1 MAHDSSFTVD
11 DNGVVVDWKDE
22 SNSISA
28 ASAREIVGQPVGMLL
43 GRLLDQ
49 FGESQAGDPV
59 ALQLHARREGAHTV
73 FAMRDAAWRSPISEV
88 EAVFEGAAF
97 EQCAAGLEVY
107 DTDLL
112 VLRSNSSALAMRG
125 LPGDLVLAH
134 PVADLGSRLPLTQ
147 LLGRVLS
154 GSEPAVQETVH
165 GHDGHGGQQIFSVTA
180 FKLQE
185 ELRTIGVGAVIHDV
199 TDQERA
205 RSAVHLLARAEADIG
220 TTLDAMRTCRELASV
235 ATRAFAD
242 ATSVDLVDSILQGDE
257 APAPPVSTDVPLR
270 RAAFEA
276 TVNLHALYPVGETSH
291 FVFPSPY
298 MQVLT
303 DLAPRLMDPKSS
315 PSDWLMHDA
324 ARAGALRDA
333 GIQSMII
340 VPLSFHGRVLGLVCF
355 YRGPRN
361 PVDFDASDVAL
372 AKQLSAKASA
382 HLENARCYA
391 RERNTAVA
399 LQRSLLPRSFP
410 DLSAVSTAHF
420 YTPGAR
426 QTVWF
431 DVIELSGARVGLVI
445 GQVSR
450 QGLNESATMG
460 RFRTAL
466 GTLASLDL
474 PPDEVLVHL
483 DDAAP
488 YILPGPAGPQALSGS
503 LRCQYAIYD
512 SVTGE
517 FAIAAAGW
525 PPPLLTSPTGSVTEV
540 DVPVGPPLGQGASY
554 ESHRQNL
561 AQQNTLTFYSP
572 SLLDPGPRSEERF
585 AELRQAVAHTDDGP
599 KATCDSIVERLM
611 GQRADEGTAIL
622 VAQTHRLPDSCIA
635 TWTGSREPSAVPASR
650 RRASRQL
657 MDWGLDSHVFSTE
670 LVVSELVTNVIRHTS
685 GIPTVR
691 LIRDRAL
698 TVEVSDE
705 ATTSPHLRHAR
716 ALDEDGRGLLI
727 VASLAQRWGTRYTS
741 NGKIIWVEE
750 SLVEDE

>member
-11 DNGVVVDWKDE
+11 DNGVVVDWHDE

-28 ASAREIVGQPVGMLL
+28 ASAREIVGRPVGMLL
-43 GRLLDQ
+43 GRLFDQ
-49 FGESQAGDPV
+49 LGESQAGDPV
-59 ALQLHARREGAHTV
+59 ALELHARREGSHTV
-73 FAMRDAAWRSPISEV
+73 FAIRDAAWRSLISEV
-88 EAVFEGAAF
+88 EAEAF
-97 EQCAAGLEVY
+97 EQSAAGLEVY

-125 LPGDLVLAH
+125 LLADRVLAH
-134 PVADLGSRLPLTQ
+134 PVADLDSRLPLTQ
-147 LLGRVLS
+147 LLRRVLS
-154 GSEPAVQETVH
+154 GSEPAVHETVH

-185 ELRTIGVGAVIHDV
+185 ELRTVGVGAVIHDV
-199 TDQERA
+199 TGQERA
-205 RSAVHLLARAEADIG
+205 QSAAHLLARAEADIG
-220 TTLDAMRTCRELASV
+220 TTLDAMGTCRELASV
-235 ATRAFAD
+235 STRTFAD
-242 ATSVDLVDSILQGDE
+242 ATSVDLVDSILQGAE
-257 APAPPVSTDVPLR
+257 PPAPPVSTDLPLR

-276 TVNLHALYPVGETSH
+276 TGIMHALYPVGETSH
-291 FVFPSPY
+291 FVSPSPY

-315 PSDWLMHDA
+315 PSEWLMHDA

-333 GIQSMII
+333 GIHSMII
-340 VPLSFHGRVLGLVCF
+340 VPLSFHGRVLGLVSF

-391 RERNTAVA
+391 RERNTAVT

-483 DDAAP
+483 DDAAR
-488 YILPGPAGPQALSGS
+488 YILPDPADPQALSGS

-517 FAIAAAGW
+517 LAIAAAGW

-561 AQQNTLTFYSP
+561 AQQSTLTFYSP
-572 SLLDPGPRSEERF
+572 SLLDPGPRSDERF
-585 AELRQAVAHTDDGP
+585 AELRQAVAHTDGGP
-599 KATCDSIVERLM
+599 KATCDNIVERLM

-635 TWTGSREPSAVPASR
+635 TWTGSREPSAVSASR
-650 RRASRQL
+650 RRASCKLR
-657 MDWGLDSHVFSTE
+657 DWGLDSHVFSTE

-716 ALDEDGRGLLI
+716 AQDEDGRGLLI
-727 VASLAQRWGTRYTS
+727 VACLAQRWGTRYTS

-750 SLVEDE
+750 SLDEDE

>member
-1 MAHDSSFTVD
+1 VAHESSFTVD
-11 DNGVVVDWKDE
+11 DNGVVVDWNDE

-28 ASAREIVGQPVGMLL
+28 ASAREIVGQPVGMIL

-49 FGESQAGDPV
+49 FGESRAGDPV
-59 ALQLHARREGAHTV
+59 ALQLHAKWEGSNTVISMREVVCG
-73 FAMRDAAWRSPISEV
+73 SPISGV
-88 EAVFEGAAF
+88 EAVFETAAF
-97 EQCAAGLEVY
+97 EQSAAGLELY
-107 DTDLL
+107 DTNLH
-112 VLRSNSSALAMRG
+112 VLRSNSCALAMRG
-125 LPGDLVLAH
+125 LPADRVLAH

-154 GSEPAVQETVH
+154 GSEPAVHETVH

-199 TDQERA
+199 TGQERA
-205 RSAVHLLARAEADIG
+205 QSAVHLLARAEADIG
-220 TTLDAMRTCRELASV
+220 TTLDAMRTCRELATV
-235 ATRAFAD
+235 ATHDFAD

-276 TVNLHALYPVGETSH
+276 TVNLHALYPVGETTH
-291 FVFPSPY
+291 FVSPSPY

-303 DLAPRLMDPKSS
+303 DLAPRLMDPNSS

-333 GIQSMII
+333 GIHSMIV
-340 VPLSFHGRVLGLVCF
+340 VPLSFRGRVLGLVSF

-382 HLENARCYA
+382 HLENARCYT
-391 RERNTAVA
+391 RERNTAVM

-460 RFRTAL
+460 CFRTAV
-466 GTLASLDL
+466 GTLAALDL
-474 PPDEVLVHL
+474 PPDELLVHL
-483 DDAAP
+483 DDAAR
-488 YILPGPAGPQALSGS
+488 YILPDPAGPQTLAGS
-503 LRCQYAIYD
+503 LRCQYSIYD

-517 FAIAAAGW
+517 LVIAAAGW
-525 PPPLLTSPTGSVTEV
+525 PPPLLTSPAGRVTEV
-540 DVPVGPPLGQGASY
+540 DVPVGPPLGQGVSY
-554 ESHRQNL
+554 ETHRQKL
-561 AQQNTLTFYSP
+561 APQSTLTFYSP
-572 SLLDPGPRSEERF
+572 SLLGPGPRSEDRF
-585 AELRQAVAHTDDGP
+585 TELRQAVAHTDDGP
-599 KATCDSIVERLM
+599 KATCDSIVECLM
-611 GQRADEGTAIL
+611 GRRADVGTAIL

-635 TWTGSREPSAVPASR
+635 TWTGSREPSAVSACRRWASR
-650 RRASRQL
+650 KLR
-657 MDWGLDSHVFSTE
+657 DWGLDSCVFSTE

-691 LIRDRAL
+691 LMRDRTL

-716 ALDEDGRGLLI
+716 AQDEDGRGLLI

-750 SLVEDE
+750 SLDEDE

>member
-11 DNGVVVDWKDE
+11 ENGIVVGWHHE
-22 SNSISA
+22 SNHISP
-28 ASAREIVGQPVGMLL
+28 ASAREIVGQPVGLLL

-49 FGESQAGDPV
+49 FGESHVGNPV
-59 ALQLHARREGAHTV
+59 ALQLHAEREGSNTV
-73 FAMRDAAWRSPISEV
+73 ISIRDAVCGSPISRV
-88 EAVFEGAAF
+88 EAVFETAAF
-97 EQCAAGLEVY
+97 EQSAAGLEAY
-107 DTDLL
+107 DTNLH

-125 LPGDLVLAH
+125 LPADRVLAH

-154 GSEPAVQETVH
+154 GSEPAVHETVH
-165 GHDGHGGQQIFSVTA
+165 GHDGHGGRQIFSVTA

-199 TDQERA
+199 TGQERA
-205 RSAVHLLARAEADIG
+205 QSAVHLLARAEAEIG
-220 TTLDAMRTCRELASV
+220 TTLDAMRTSRDLASV
-235 ATRAFAD
+235 ATHDFAD
-242 ATSVDLVDSILQGDE
+242 ATSVDLVDAVLQGDE
-257 APAPPVSTDVPLR
+257 APAPPLSTDVPLR
-270 RAAFEA
+270 RAAFES
-276 TVNLHALYPVGETSH
+276 TGDTHALYPVGETSQ
-291 FVFPSPY
+291 FVSPSPY
-298 MQVLT
+298 MQVLI
-303 DLAPRLMDPKSS
+303 DLTPRLLDPKISA
-315 PSDWLMHDA
+315 SDWLMHDA

-333 GIQSMII
+333 GIHSMII
-340 VPLSFHGRVLGLVCF
+340 VPLSFHGRVLGLVSF
-355 YRGPRN
+355 YRGRQN
-361 PVDFDASDVAL
+361 SVAFDTSDVAL

-382 HLENARCYA
+382 HLENARCYT
-391 RERNTAVA
+391 RERNTAVT

-410 DLSAVSTAHF
+410 DLSAVNTAHF

-460 RFRTAL
+460 RFRTAV
-466 GTLASLDL
+466 GTLAALDL
-474 PPDEVLVHL
+474 PPDELLVHL
-483 DDAAP
+483 DDAAR
-488 YILPGPAGPQALSGS
+488 YILPDPAGPQALSGS

-517 FAIAAAGW
+517 LAIAAAGW
-525 PPPLLTSPTGSVTEV
+525 PPPLLTSPAGSVTEV
-540 DVPVGPPLGQGASY
+540 DLPVGPPLGQGASY
-554 ESHRQNL
+554 ESHRQPI
-561 AQQNTLTFYSP
+561 APQSTLTFYSP
-572 SLLDPGPRSEERF
+572 SLLGPGPRSEERIT
-585 AELRQAVAHTDDGP
+585 ELRQAVAHTDDGP

-611 GQRADEGTAIL
+611 GQRVDDGTAIL

-635 TWTGSREPSAVPASR
+635 TWTVSREPSAVSACR
-650 RRASRQL
+650 RRTSRQL
-657 MDWGLDSHVFSTE
+657 RDWGLDSLVFTTE

-691 LIRDRAL
+691 LIRDRTL

-705 ATTSPHLRHAR
+705 AATSPHLRHAR
-716 ALDEDGRGLLI
+716 AQDEDGRGLLI
-727 VASLAQRWGTRYTS
+727 VASLAQRWGTRYRS

-750 SLVEDE
+750 SLDKGT